1 MTGSFRVLRAK
12 LVRICASRSA
22 WLGLALVALIPALRV
37 WAAVLAQR
45 AKEIERMAGGGS
57 APGLSEGNGWA
68 LLVDGWRAGLML
80 ATALLLVQSARALA
94 GDRETGVF
102 RLAVTRSASRSGAV
116 VGRAL
121 MGPVVTLAMVLV
133 AGGGALLAATALGAD
148 FGDLVE
154 DDYTIFSAL
163 EVREELHYALVG
175 AFLAMIAVHGFGL
188 LVSSASRGPVLAL
201 AGSLATILL
210 WDVFKEDL
218 GDARWFVFASHAPTF
233 ADGSGMREMASFAR
247 GMSDAG
253 HPEAVHNMG
262 LVLSPAAWVVSVVL
276 ACLALRRRPI

>member
-1 MTGSFRVLRAK
+1 MTGSFRVLRAE

-121 MGPVVTLAMVLV
+121 MGPVVTLVMVLV
-133 AGGGALLAATALGAD
+133 AGGRG
-148 FGDLVE
+148 
-154 DDYTIFSAL
+154 
-163 EVREELHYALVG
+163 EELHYALVG
-175 AFLAMIAVHGFGL
+175 ALVAMIAVHGFGL

>member
-1 MTGSFRVLRAK
+1 MTGSLRVLRAE
-12 LVRICASRSA
+12 LVRICASRAA

-45 AKEIERMAGGGS
+45 AKEIERMTGGGG
-57 APGLSEGNGWA
+57 APGLTEGDGWA

-121 MGPVVTLAMVLV
+121 MGPVVTLVMVLF

-154 DDYTIFSAL
+154 DDYTIFSAF
-163 EVREELHYALVG
+163 EVREELHRALLG
-175 AFLAMIAVHGFGL
+175 AFIAMIAVHGFGL

-218 GDARWFVFASHAPTF
+218 GGVRWYVFASHAPTF
-233 ADGSGMREMASFAR
+233 ADGSGMSEMASFAR

-262 LVLSPAAWVVSVVL
+262 LVLSPAAWLVSVAL
-276 ACLALRRRPI
+276 ACLAVRRRPI

>member
-1 MTGSFRVLRAK
+1 MTGSLRVLRAEI
-12 LVRICASRSA
+12 VRITGSRAA
-22 WLGLALVALIPALRV
+22 WFGLGLVVLIPALRV
-37 WAAVLAQR
+37 WAAMLAQR
-45 AKEIERMAGGGS
+45 AKEIERMAGGGG
-57 APGLSEGNGWA
+57 APGLSEGDGWA

-121 MGPVVTLAMVLV
+121 MGPVITVGMLLF
-133 AGGGALLAATALGAD
+133 AGGGAYLAATLMGAD

-163 EVREELHYALVG
+163 EVRTELHRALVG
-175 AFLAMIAVHGFGL
+175 AFVAMVAVHGFGL

-201 AGSLATILL
+201 AGSLAAILL
-210 WDVFKEDL
+210 WDVFKEDF
-218 GDARWFVFASHAPTF
+218 GEARWWIFASHAPTF
-233 ADGSGMREMASFAR
+233 GDGSGMREMASFAR

-262 LVLSPAAWVVSVVL
+262 LVLSPGAWILCVVL
-276 ACLALRRRPI
+276 ACLAVRRRPI